1 MEFRD
6 IIKSLRVKY
15 NNALLNYYGRGHL
28 IFKTIYD
35 KWVRGLYDETNLMFR
50 TAGILNLSDKHI
62 ESLIK
67 KGKID
72 TAVEKLKTRIYCC
85 EYLSILM
92 KQVQEKEEFSN
103 PQQLEVIQEFK
114 QIDKTLNLLQAKSQ
128 RKLQSLISNHDMQ
141 NYCKNNDMQTK

>member
-6 IIKSLRVKY
+6 VIKSLRVKY

-62 ESLIK
+62 ERLIK

-72 TAVEKLKTRIYCC
+72 TAIEKLKTRIYCC
-85 EYLSILM
+85 EYLSVLM
-92 KQVQEKEEFSN
+92 KQVQEQEEFSN
-103 PQQLEVIQEFK
+103 SQQREVIQEFK
-114 QIDKTLNLLQAKSQ
+114 QIDKTLNLLQNKSQ
-128 RKLQSLISNHDMQ
+128 RKLQSLNPDYDIKKSSE
-141 NYCKNNDMQTK
+141 NDNIQSK